1 MLRTFAAVL
10 VLLAAFAAPTA
21 RAQDDGS
28 GIPAV
33 IADQIGAFLRGD
45 LDAAWAHASPTIQ
58 GVFGTPERFGQMV
71 REGYPMVWR
80 PSRWEM
86 RERTAIAD
94 GFVQTVLFEDA
105 QGRLFLADYEM
116 RLVDGVW
123 RINGV
128 ALRELPGM
136 GA

>member
-1 MLRTFAAVL
+1 MLRMFAAVL
-10 VLLAAFAAPTA
+10 ALLAAFAAPSA
-21 RAQDDGS
+21 RAEDDGA

-86 RERTAIAD
+86 RDRTAIPD
-94 GFVQTVLFEDA
+94 GFVQTVMFEDA

-128 ALRELPGM
+128 SLRELPGM